1 MYKYVLIFNRRRRLA
16 ILLAQNTTDTVTQGV
31 IENIE
36 KLGNLD
42 FSKIQMGKLVEKLVE
57 WGATTGF
64 KLILGIIIIYIG
76 FKIINKFVKRVM
88 TILEKREVDITISKF
103 LRSLM
108 TVSLKVI
115 LVLPVLGYWGIQ
127 LSGIAAIVASAGVAI
142 GLALQG
148 SLSNFAG
155 GFIILFIRP
164 FKVGD
169 YIETSTYGG
178 VVEQIGLFY
187 TQLVTFDNKQI
198 LIPNGS
204 LSNGSLI
211 NYSAK
216 STRRVD
222 LIFSVGYEND
232 ISKVKSILN
241 KIVEH
246 HKLILNDPK
255 PFIGVNAHNTS
266 SIDFVLKAWCNTENY
281 WGVYHS
287 LLEEVKITFDKE
299 NISIPYPQ
307 MDLHLK
313 EVLKK

>member
-1 MYKYVLIFNRRRRLA
+1 MFLEQKATDVTTKDVLK
-16 ILLAQNTTDTVTQGV
+16 G
-31 IENIE
+31 IEQ
-36 KLGNLD
+36 LGNLD
-42 FSKIQMGKLVEKLVE
+42 FSKIKMSSLIEKLVE
-57 WGATTGF
+57 WAATTGF
-64 KLILGIIIIYIG
+64 KLIVGALIISIG
-76 FKIINKFVKRVM
+76 FKIINKLVGRFMNV
-88 TILEKREVDITISKF
+88 LEKREVDITISKF
-103 LRSLM
+103 LKSLI

-127 LSGIAAIVASAGVAI
+127 LSGIAALVASAGVAI

-216 STRRVD
+216 PTRRVD
-222 LIFSVGYEND
+222 LIFCVGYEND
-232 ISKVKSILN
+232 IHHVKDILT
-241 KIVEH
+241 KIVEN
-246 HKLILNDPK
+246 HKLILKDPK
-255 PFIGVNAHNTS
+255 PFRGVSAHSAS
-266 SIDFVLKAWCNTENY
+266 SIDFVVRVWGNTENY
-281 WGVYHS
+281 WNIYHD

-313 EVLKK
+313 EVYKK

>member
-1 MYKYVLIFNRRRRLA
+1 MFLDQKTTEVAKGEVLKGL
-16 ILLAQNTTDTVTQGV
+16 
-31 IENIE
+31 E
-36 KLGNLD
+36 KLDNLD
-42 FSKIQMGKLVEKLVE
+42 FSNIKMSSLIEKLVE
-57 WGATTGF
+57 WAATTGF
-64 KLILGIIIIYIG
+64 KFIVGALIISIG
-76 FKIINKFVKRVM
+76 FKIINKLVGRFM
-88 TILEKREVDITISKF
+88 HFLEKREVDITLSKF
-103 LRSLM
+103 LKSLIS
-108 TVSLKVI
+108 VSLKVI
-115 LVLPVLGYWGIQ
+115 LVLPVLGYWGVQ
-127 LSGIAAIVASAGVAI
+127 LSGIAAVVASAGVAI

-155 GFIILFIRP
+155 GFIILLIRP

-169 YIETSTYGG
+169 YIETSTYSG

-187 TQLVTFDNKQI
+187 TQLATFDNKQI

-232 ISKVKSILN
+232 IPRVKEILS
-241 KIVEH
+241 KIVEN
-246 HKLILNDPK
+246 HKLILKDPE
-255 PFIGVNAHNTS
+255 PFIGVNAHSAS
-266 SIDFVLKAWCNTENY
+266 SIDFVVRAWCNTENY
-281 WGVYHS
+281 WNIYHD

-313 EVLKK
+313 EVYKK

>member
-1 MYKYVLIFNRRRRLA
+1 M
-16 ILLAQNTTDTVTQGV
+16 LLGQQTVTSGTEEAIKGLEQ
-31 IENIE
+31 
-36 KLGNLD
+36 LGKVD
-42 FSKIQMGKLVEKLVE
+42 FTKIKMSSLIEKLVE
-57 WGATTGF
+57 WAATTGF
-64 KLILGIIIIYIG
+64 KLIVGALIISIG
-76 FKIINKFVKRVM
+76 FKLIKNIVNKFMGV
-88 TILEKREVDITISKF
+88 LEKRDVDITLCKF
-103 LRSLM
+103 LKSLI
-108 TVSLKVI
+108 TVSLKI
-115 LVLPVLGYWGIQ
+115 MLVFPVLGYWGIQ
-127 LSGIAAIVASAGVAI
+127 LSGIAALVASAGVAI

-187 TQLVTFDNKQI
+187 THLVTVDNKQI

-222 LIFSVGYEND
+222 LTFSVGYEND
-232 ISKVKSILN
+232 ITHVKEVLN
-241 KIVEH
+241 KIVENNN
-246 HKLILNDPK
+246 LILKDPK
-255 PFIGVNAHNTS
+255 PFIGVSAHSAS
-266 SIDFVLKAWCNTENY
+266 SVDFVVRAWCDTQDY
-281 WGVYHS
+281 WNIYFD

-313 EVLKK
+313 EINKK

>member
-1 MYKYVLIFNRRRRLA
+1 MF
-16 ILLAQNTTDTVTQGV
+16 LAQNTDAATNEVIKN
-31 IENIE
+31 IENLENI
-36 KLGNLD
+36 D
-42 FSKIQMGKLVEKLVE
+42 FSKVKMSSLLEKLVE
-57 WGATTGF
+57 WTATTGF
-64 KLILGIIIIYIG
+64 KLIIGALIISIG
-76 FKIINKFVKRVM
+76 FKLINKFVGRFIDV
-88 TILEKREVDITISKF
+88 LEKKDVDITLSKF
-103 LRSLM
+103 LKSLI
-108 TVSLKVI
+108 TVGLKVI

-127 LSGIAAIVASAGVAI
+127 LSGIAALVASAGVAI

-169 YIETSTYGG
+169 YIETATYGG
-178 VVEQIGLFY
+178 TVEQIGLFY
-187 TQLVTFDNKQI
+187 THLTTVDNKQI
-198 LIPNGS
+198 LIPNGT

-216 STRRVD
+216 PTRRVD
-222 LIFSVGYEND
+222 LTFSVGYEND
-232 ISKVKSILN
+232 ITHVKEVLN
-241 KIVEH
+241 KIIERNT
-246 HKLILNDPK
+246 LILKDPA
-255 PFIGVNAHNTS
+255 PFVAVSAHSAS
-266 SIDFVLKAWCNTENY
+266 SVDFVVRAWCDTQDY
-281 WGVYHS
+281 WNIYFD

>member
-1 MYKYVLIFNRRRRLA
+1 MFLT
-16 ILLAQNTTDTVTQGV
+16 QNTTDTATKEV

-42 FSKIQMGKLVEKLVE
+42 FSKIKMGKLIEKLVE
-57 WGATTGF
+57 WAATTGF
-64 KLILGIIIIYIG
+64 KLIIGTIIISIG
-76 FKIINKFVKRVM
+76 FKIINHFVGRVM
-88 TILEKREVDITISKF
+88 NILEKREVDITLSKF
-103 LRSLM
+103 LKSLM

-187 TQLVTFDNKQI
+187 PQLATFDNKQI
-198 LIPNGS
+198 LIPNGT

-232 ISKVKSILN
+232 ISHVKSILN
-241 KIVEH
+241 KIVENN
-246 HKLILNDPK
+246 KLILNDPK
-255 PFIGVNAHNTS
+255 PFIGVNAHSTS
-266 SIDFVLKAWCNTENY
+266 SIDFVVRAWCNTENY
-281 WGVYHS
+281 WSIYHD
-287 LLEEVKITFDKE
+287 LLEEVKINFDKE

-307 MDLHLK
+307 MDIHFK
-313 EVLKK
+313 EVYKK

>member
-1 MYKYVLIFNRRRRLA
+1 MFLDQK
-16 ILLAQNTTDTVTQGV
+16 TTDVATEEVLKG
-31 IENIE
+31 IEQ
-36 KLGNLD
+36 LGNLD
-42 FSKIQMGKLVEKLVE
+42 FSKIKMSSLIEKLVE
-57 WGATTGF
+57 WAATTGF
-64 KLILGIIIIYIG
+64 KLIVGVLIISIG
-76 FKIINKFVKRVM
+76 FKIIKKIVEHFIKF
-88 TILEKREVDITISKF
+88 LERREVDITLRKF
-103 LRSLM
+103 LKSLI
-108 TVSLKVI
+108 TVTLKVI
-115 LVLPVLGYWGIQ
+115 LVMPVLGYWGIQ
-127 LSGIAAIVASAGVAI
+127 LSGIAALVASAGVAI

-155 GFIILFIRP
+155 GFIILLIRP

-187 TQLVTFDNKQI
+187 TQLATFDNKQI
-198 LIPNGS
+198 LIPNGN

-211 NYSAK
+211 NYSSK

-232 ISKVKSILN
+232 ISHVKEILN
-241 KIVEH
+241 KIVEN
-246 HKLILNDPK
+246 HKLILKDPK
-255 PFIGVNAHNTS
+255 PFIGVNAHSAS
-266 SIDFVLKAWCNTENY
+266 SIDFVVRVWCNTEDY
-281 WGVYHS
+281 WNIYHD

-313 EVLKK
+313 EIYKK

>member
-1 MYKYVLIFNRRRRLA
+1 MFLDQKTTEVAKGEVLKGL
-16 ILLAQNTTDTVTQGV
+16 
-31 IENIE
+31 E
-36 KLGNLD
+36 KLDNLD
-42 FSKIQMGKLVEKLVE
+42 FSNIKMSSLIEKLVE
-57 WGATTGF
+57 WAATTGF
-64 KLILGIIIIYIG
+64 KFIVGALIISIG
-76 FKIINKFVKRVM
+76 FKIINKLVGRFM
-88 TILEKREVDITISKF
+88 HFLEKREVDITLSKF
-103 LRSLM
+103 LKSLIS
-108 TVSLKVI
+108 VSLKVI
-115 LVLPVLGYWGIQ
+115 LVLPVLGYWGVQ
-127 LSGIAAIVASAGVAI
+127 LSGIAAVVASAGVAI

-155 GFIILFIRP
+155 GFIILLIRP

-169 YIETSTYGG
+169 YIETSTYSG

-187 TQLVTFDNKQI
+187 TQLATFDNKQI

-222 LIFSVGYEND
+222 LIFSVGYENN
-232 ISKVKSILN
+232 IPHVKEILS
-241 KIVEH
+241 KIVEN
-246 HKLILNDPK
+246 HKLILKDPE
-255 PFIGVNAHNTS
+255 PFIGVNAHSAS
-266 SIDFVLKAWCNTENY
+266 SIDFVVRAWCNTENY
-281 WGVYHS
+281 WNIYHD

-313 EVLKK
+313 EVYKK

>member
-1 MYKYVLIFNRRRRLA
+1 MLSGQKIATSGTEEAIKGLEQLGKVDFTKIKMSSLI
-16 ILLAQNTTDTVTQGV
+16 
-31 IENIE
+31 
-36 KLGNLD
+36 
-42 FSKIQMGKLVEKLVE
+42 EKLVE
-57 WGATTGF
+57 WAATTGF
-64 KLILGIIIIYIG
+64 KLIVGALIISIG
-76 FKIINKFVKRVM
+76 FKLIKNIVNKFMGV
-88 TILEKREVDITISKF
+88 LEKRDVDITLCKF
-103 LRSLM
+103 LKSLI
-108 TVSLKVI
+108 TVTLKI
-115 LVLPVLGYWGIQ
+115 MLVLPVLGYWGIQ
-127 LSGIAAIVASAGVAI
+127 LSGIAALVASAGVAI

-169 YIETSTYGG
+169 YIETATYGG

-187 TQLVTFDNKQI
+187 THLVTVDNKQI

-222 LIFSVGYEND
+222 LTFSVGYEND
-232 ISKVKSILN
+232 ITHVKEVLN
-241 KIVEH
+241 KIVENNN
-246 HKLILNDPK
+246 LILKDPK
-255 PFIGVNAHNTS
+255 PFIGVSAHSAS
-266 SIDFVLKAWCNTENY
+266 SVDFVVRAWCDTQDY
-281 WGVYHS
+281 WNIYFD

-313 EVLKK
+313 EVNKK

>member
-1 MYKYVLIFNRRRRLA
+1 MF
-16 ILLAQNTTDTVTQGV
+16 LAQNTDVATNEVIKN
-31 IENIE
+31 IENLEHI
-36 KLGNLD
+36 D
-42 FSKIQMGKLVEKLVE
+42 FSKVNMSSLLEKLVE
-57 WGATTGF
+57 WTATTGF
-64 KLILGIIIIYIG
+64 KLIIGALIISIG
-76 FKIINKFVKRVM
+76 FKLINKFVGRFIDV
-88 TILEKREVDITISKF
+88 LEKKDVDITLSKF
-103 LRSLM
+103 LKSLI
-108 TVSLKVI
+108 TVGLKVI

-127 LSGIAAIVASAGVAI
+127 LSGIAALVASAGVAI

-169 YIETSTYGG
+169 YIETATYGG
-178 VVEQIGLFY
+178 TVEQIGLFY
-187 TQLVTFDNKQI
+187 THLTTVDNKQI
-198 LIPNGS
+198 LIPNGT

-216 STRRVD
+216 PTRRVD
-222 LIFSVGYEND
+222 LTFSVGYEND
-232 ISKVKSILN
+232 ITHVKEVLN
-241 KIVEH
+241 KIIERN
-246 HKLILNDPK
+246 KLILKDPA
-255 PFIGVNAHNTS
+255 PFVAVSAHSAS
-266 SIDFVLKAWCNTENY
+266 SVDFVVRAWCNTEDY
-281 WGVYHS
+281 WSIYFD

>member
-1 MYKYVLIFNRRRRLA
+1 M
-16 ILLAQNTTDTVTQGV
+16 LLGQQTVTSGTEEAIKGLEQ
-31 IENIE
+31 
-36 KLGNLD
+36 LGKVD
-42 FSKIQMGKLVEKLVE
+42 FTKIKMSSLIEKLVE
-57 WGATTGF
+57 WAATTGF
-64 KLILGIIIIYIG
+64 KLIVGALIISIG
-76 FKIINKFVKRVM
+76 FKLIKNIVNKFMGV
-88 TILEKREVDITISKF
+88 LEKRDVDITLCKF
-103 LRSLM
+103 LKSLI
-108 TVSLKVI
+108 TVSLKI
-115 LVLPVLGYWGIQ
+115 MLVLPVLGYWGIQ
-127 LSGIAAIVASAGVAI
+127 LSGIAALVASAGVAI

-169 YIETSTYGG
+169 YIETATYGG

-187 TQLVTFDNKQI
+187 TQLATPDNKQI
-198 LIPNGS
+198 LIPNGA

-232 ISKVKSILN
+232 ITHVKEVLN
-241 KIVEH
+241 KIVENNN
-246 HKLILNDPK
+246 LILKDPK
-255 PFIGVNAHNTS
+255 PFIGVTAHSAS
-266 SIDFVLKAWCNTENY
+266 SVDFVVRAWCDTQDY
-281 WGVYHS
+281 WNIYFD

-313 EVLKK
+313 EVNKK

>member
-1 MYKYVLIFNRRRRLA
+1 MF
-16 ILLAQNTTDTVTQGV
+16 LAQNTDAVTNEV
-31 IENIE
+31 IKNIQNLENI
-36 KLGNLD
+36 D
-42 FSKIQMGKLVEKLVE
+42 FSKVKMSSLLEKLLE
-57 WGATTGF
+57 WTATTGF
-64 KLILGIIIIYIG
+64 KLIIGALIISIG
-76 FKIINKFVKRVM
+76 FKLINKFVGRFINV
-88 TILEKREVDITISKF
+88 LEKKDVDITLSKF
-103 LRSLM
+103 LKSLI
-108 TVSLKVI
+108 TVGLKII

-169 YIETSTYGG
+169 YIETATYGG
-178 VVEQIGLFY
+178 TVEQIGLFY
-187 TQLVTFDNKQI
+187 TQLVTIDNKQI
-198 LIPNGS
+198 LIPNGT

-216 STRRVD
+216 PTRRVD
-222 LIFSVGYEND
+222 LTFSVGYEND
-232 ISKVKSILN
+232 ITHVKEVLN
-241 KIVEH
+241 KIIERN
-246 HKLILNDPK
+246 KLILNEPA
-255 PFIGVNAHNTS
+255 PFVAVSAHSAS
-266 SIDFVLKAWCNTENY
+266 SVDFVVRAWCKTENY
-281 WGVYHS
+281 WSIYFD

>member
-1 MYKYVLIFNRRRRLA
+1 MLSG
-16 ILLAQNTTDTVTQGV
+16 QQTVTSGTEEAIKGLEQLGKV
-31 IENIE
+31 DFTKIKMSSLIE
-36 KLGNLD
+36 KL
-42 FSKIQMGKLVEKLVE
+42 IE
-57 WGATTGF
+57 WAATTGF
-64 KLILGIIIIYIG
+64 KLIVGALIISIG
-76 FKIINKFVKRVM
+76 FKLIKNIVNKFMGV
-88 TILEKREVDITISKF
+88 LEKRDVDITLCKF
-103 LRSLM
+103 LKSLI
-108 TVSLKVI
+108 TVSLKI
-115 LVLPVLGYWGIQ
+115 MLVLPVLGYWGIQ
-127 LSGIAAIVASAGVAI
+127 LSGIAALVASAGVAI

-187 TQLVTFDNKQI
+187 TQLATPDNKQI

-222 LIFSVGYEND
+222 LTFSVGYEND
-232 ISKVKSILN
+232 ITHVKEVLN
-241 KIVEH
+241 KIVENNN
-246 HKLILNDPK
+246 LILKDPK
-255 PFIGVNAHNTS
+255 PFIGVSAHSAS
-266 SIDFVLKAWCNTENY
+266 SVDFVVRAWCDTQDY
-281 WGVYHS
+281 WNIYFD

-313 EVLKK
+313 EVYKK

>member
-1 MYKYVLIFNRRRRLA
+1 MFLEQKATDVTTEEVLK
-16 ILLAQNTTDTVTQGV
+16 G
-31 IENIE
+31 IEQ
-36 KLGNLD
+36 LGNLD
-42 FSKIQMGKLVEKLVE
+42 FSKIKMSSLIEKLVE
-57 WGATTGF
+57 WAATTGF
-64 KLILGIIIIYIG
+64 KLIVGALIISIG
-76 FKIINKFVKRVM
+76 FKIINKLVGRFMNV
-88 TILEKREVDITISKF
+88 LEKREVDITISKF
-103 LRSLM
+103 LKSLI

-127 LSGIAAIVASAGVAI
+127 LSGIAALVASAGVAI

-216 STRRVD
+216 PTRRVD
-222 LIFSVGYEND
+222 LIFCVGYEN
-232 ISKVKSILN
+232 
-241 KIVEH
+241 
-246 HKLILNDPK
+246 HKLILKDPK
-255 PFIGVNAHNTS
+255 PFIGVSAHSAS
-266 SIDFVLKAWCNTENY
+266 SIDFVVRVWGNTENY
-281 WGVYHS
+281 WNIYHD

-313 EVLKK
+313 EVYKK

>member
-1 MYKYVLIFNRRRRLA
+1 MF
-16 ILLAQNTTDTVTQGV
+16 LAQNTDVATNEVIKN
-31 IENIE
+31 IENLEHI
-36 KLGNLD
+36 D
-42 FSKIQMGKLVEKLVE
+42 FSKVNMSSLLEKLVE
-57 WGATTGF
+57 WTATTGF
-64 KLILGIIIIYIG
+64 KLIIGALIISIG
-76 FKIINKFVKRVM
+76 FKLINKFVGRFIDV
-88 TILEKREVDITISKF
+88 LEKKDVDITLSKF
-103 LRSLM
+103 LKSLI
-108 TVSLKVI
+108 TVGLKVI

-127 LSGIAAIVASAGVAI
+127 LSGIAALVASAGVAI

-169 YIETSTYGG
+169 YIETATYGG
-178 VVEQIGLFY
+178 TVEQIGLFY
-187 TQLVTFDNKQI
+187 THLTTVDNKQI
-198 LIPNGS
+198 LIPNGT

-216 STRRVD
+216 PTRRVD
-222 LIFSVGYEND
+222 LTFSVGYEND
-232 ISKVKSILN
+232 ISHVKEVLN
-241 KIVEH
+241 KIIERN
-246 HKLILNDPK
+246 KLILKDPE
-255 PFIGVNAHNTS
+255 PFVAVSAHSAS
-266 SIDFVLKAWCNTENY
+266 SVDFVVRAWCNTENY
-281 WGVYHS
+281 WSIYFD

>member
-1 MYKYVLIFNRRRRLA
+1 MFLNQTNAESATEEVLK
-16 ILLAQNTTDTVTQGV
+16 G
-31 IENIE
+31 IE
-36 KLGNLD
+36 KLENLD
-42 FSKIQMGKLVEKLVE
+42 FSKVKMSLLIEKLLE
-57 WGATTGF
+57 WATTTGF
-64 KLILGIIIIYIG
+64 KLIVGALIISIG
-76 FKIINKFVKRVM
+76 FKLIQKLVEHFINF
-88 TILEKREVDITISKF
+88 LERRDVDITLRKF
-103 LRSLM
+103 LKSLI
-108 TVSLKVI
+108 TVLLKGI
-115 LVLPVLGYWGIQ
+115 LIMPVLGYWGIE
-127 LSGIAAIVASAGVAI
+127 LSGIAALVASAGVAI

-187 TQLVTFDNKQI
+187 TQLSTVDNKQI
-198 LIPNGS
+198 LIPNGN

-222 LIFSVGYEND
+222 LTFSVGYEND
-232 ISKVKSILN
+232 IAHVKDILS
-241 KIVEH
+241 KIVESNE
-246 HKLILNDPK
+246 LILKDPQ
-255 PFIGVNAHNTS
+255 PFIGVSAHSAS
-266 SIDFVLKAWCNTENY
+266 SIDFVVRVWCNTEDY
-281 WGVYHS
+281 WNIYHS

-313 EVLKK
+313 EIYKK

>member
-1 MYKYVLIFNRRRRLA
+1 MLSG
-16 ILLAQNTTDTVTQGV
+16 QQTVTSGTEEAIKGLEQLGKV
-31 IENIE
+31 DFTKIKMSSLIE
-36 KLGNLD
+36 KL
-42 FSKIQMGKLVEKLVE
+42 IE
-57 WGATTGF
+57 WAATTGF
-64 KLILGIIIIYIG
+64 KLIVGALIISIG
-76 FKIINKFVKRVM
+76 FKLIKNIVNKFMGV
-88 TILEKREVDITISKF
+88 LEKRDVDITLCKF
-103 LRSLM
+103 LKSLI
-108 TVSLKVI
+108 TVSLKI
-115 LVLPVLGYWGIQ
+115 MLVLPVLGYWGIQ
-127 LSGIAAIVASAGVAI
+127 LSGIAALVASAGVAI

-187 TQLVTFDNKQI
+187 TQLATPDNKQI

-222 LIFSVGYEND
+222 LTFSVGYEND
-232 ISKVKSILN
+232 ITHVKEVLN
-241 KIVEH
+241 KIVENNN
-246 HKLILNDPK
+246 LILKDPK
-255 PFIGVNAHNTS
+255 PFIGVTAHSAS
-266 SIDFVLKAWCNTENY
+266 SVDFVVRAWCDTQDY
-281 WGVYHS
+281 WNIYFD

-313 EVLKK
+313 EINKK